1 MDCRQSTLVHSQT
14 HSQLEKHQP
23 SRSQQISNGCRCR
36 CRCRCL
42 VCCVPFVRAMNMMAW
57 KLLLSVSSLSTSSLP
72 TKIYMRKWA
81 FILYSTVRS
90 VFWVARNLWLNFLEQ
105 KKLKFIWTLH
115 DVILRLNEKEKTMH
129 KARTH
134 TSIIYLTCTFIYKW
148 QAPLFSILIARE
160 REREETF
167 SGSII

>member
-23 SRSQQISNGCRCR
+23 SRCQQISNGYR

-72 TKIYMRKWA
+72 TKIYMIKWA
-81 FILYSTVRS
+81 FILCSTVRL
-90 VFWVARNLWLNFLEQ
+90 VFWVARNLPLNFLEQ
-105 KKLKFIWTLH
+105 KKLTFIWTLY
-115 DVILRLNEKEKTMH
+115 DDILGLNEKEKRCTRH
-129 KARTH
+129 AH
-134 TSIIYLTCTFIYKW
+134 TSIIYLTCTYI
-148 QAPLFSILIARE
+148 
-160 REREETF
+160 
-167 SGSII
+167 